1 MGGGMEVNKN
11 THIEDW
17 NAFRENLEHKFRW
30 NRRNFAIIGLF
41 GIAIPVLVYKGI
53 VRDFISSFDY
63 QSTNRSLSCS
73 HFDLFLCLGSFYLC
87 PNFFAPNFVSDLDFF
102 VFVKP
107 TFKFG

>member
-41 GIAIPVLVYKGI
+41 GIHMQDEDYGRPYKKYG
-53 VRDFISSFDY
+53 
-63 QSTNRSLSCS
+63 L
-73 HFDLFLCLGSFYLC
+73 
-87 PNFFAPNFVSDLDFF
+87 
-102 VFVKP
+102 
-107 TFKFG
+107 